1 MYIEIQN
8 MLRFEKEKKTGVPQ
22 TDLRIKMAI
31 REYQE
36 YKSMEIKSYLISLVN
51 QFCHE
56 EKKDVSVNIRF
67 LLKNFRF
74 VYKIIYYEL
83 LD

>member
-1 MYIEIQN
+1 
-8 MLRFEKEKKTGVPQ
+8 
-22 TDLRIKMAI
+22 MAI

-36 YKSMEIKSYLISLVN
+36 YKSMEIKSYLISLIN

-56 EKKDVSVNIRF
+56 EKMEVSVSIRF

-83 LD
+83 LDEIIRTAKEKLLDLLIEIP